1 MRWLNKDNNSQNR
14 IWIAVIPIVVFG
26 LLGLPRLTD
35 LTDHWSSD
43 ETTWLFRSHGFAT
56 SLQRH
61 DYGGTYQSYHPG
73 VITMW
78 LGGLALWREYGDG
91 LAVAPSLVVRKFLS
105 PAQLSNARLPVAIL
119 TYLTILVMGLLL
131 RRLLGSP
138 VAYVSVLFLA
148 LNPFFLAESRRLH
161 TDALAAGF
169 LMISFL
175 CWLCYLEAEIPRR
188 REIVFS
194 GISFGLACLSKSLA
208 GGFLLFLPFLLFAY
222 SKHSPKATSR
232 LLWSVFLWV
241 ATAVLTVILL
251 WPYLWTLH
259 LGSIPLSPLLIIA
272 AFGMAIVA
280 AQRGSI
286 NTAPDTDNG
295 PSGVDGKSASRIQA
309 VLGKVIIACGLLGII
324 AILLG
329 ASRFILTR
337 VYWALTTPHEVPQLF
352 LGHVSNAQGGLYYP
366 VHALVWSA
374 PLTIP
379 LVTYAIWQIVSRHGL
394 TPSISRICLVLFL
407 FGCFYVCG
415 LTLVAKKL
423 ARYLVI
429 TAPVWDVLAAIGAV
443 ALMRLVRETLKKPI
457 LAYAVLILVLSLQ
470 ALPVLMLHPNYRAY
484 HHPAIP
490 AGWIANNISQG
501 GGIGLDRAAEY
512 LNNKPNAEQLTVY
525 MTPLAGFLEYY
536 FKGQTRILDPHIT
549 PYKSDYVVV
558 YIRDKQIG
566 WTLPTQLSQALA
578 LEHIVSVN
586 GVDYAWIYK
595 MDTTIADG

>member
-1 MRWLNKDNNSQNR
+1 MRLKHYS
-14 IWIAVIPIVVFG
+14 F
-26 LLGLPRLTD
+26 LGIILITLSLFIFLPRVLT
-35 LTDHWSSD
+35 LKAAWSSD
-43 ETTWLFRSHGFAT
+43 ETRWLFRSREFMLSVFDRDFSQT
-56 SLQRH
+56 L
-61 DYGGTYQSYHPG
+61 QSYHPG
-73 VITMW
+73 VTTMW
-78 LGGLALWREYGDG
+78 LGGLALWREYGYG
-91 LAVAPSLVVRKFLS
+91 LAVAPSLVARKFLS
-105 PAQLSNARLPVAIL
+105 PTQLSNARLPVALL
-119 TYLTILVMGLLL
+119 TCLIILVIGLLL
-131 RRLLGSP
+131 RRLMGNA
-138 VAYVSVLFLA
+138 VACVSALFLA
-148 LNPFFLAESRRLH
+148 LDPFFLAESRRLH

-169 LMISFL
+169 LIVSLL
-175 CWLCYLEAEIPRR
+175 CWLCYLEAEVPRR
-188 REIVFS
+188 REVVFS

-286 NTAPDTDNG
+286 NTAPDADNG

-324 AILLG
+324 AIVLG
-329 ASRFILTR
+329 ASRPILNS

-379 LVTYAIWQIVSRHGL
+379 LAAFAIWQVWRQRKLS
-394 TPSISRICLVLFL
+394 PSIFRVGLALLL
-407 FGCFYVCG
+407 FGCFYLCG
-415 LTLVAKKL
+415 LTLLAKKL

-443 ALMRLVRETLKKPI
+443 ALLRLLRETLRKPI
-457 LAYAVLILVLSLQ
+457 RAYAVLILVLSLQ
-470 ALPVLMLHPNYRAY
+470 ALPVLRLHPNYRAY

-501 GGIGLDRAAEY
+501 GGMGLDRAAEY

-525 MTPLAGFLEYY
+525 MTPLGGFLGHY
-536 FKGQTRILDPHIT
+536 FKGQTRTLDPHIA

-566 WTLPTQLSQALA
+566 WTLPAQLSQVLA
-578 LEHIVSVN
+578 LEHTVSVN